1 MSSPLLDLRYAVRS
15 LTKNRGFTVVAL
27 ATLALGIGANTAI
40 FSVVNAVLVRP
51 LPYPDSERLVRVYS
65 LEEGD
70 LWTASPADYTD
81 WRSDNRSF
89 VEMGA
94 FYQDSYAMGGEQGA
108 QLVPT
113 GVVTSS
119 LFTTLGASPLLG
131 RAFGPEDEM
140 VGQDH
145 VVILSQALWERGF
158 ASHRDV
164 LGTSVMLEGEPYD
177 IIGVMPESF
186 IQPLFEADQWVPL
199 AFDEEDLTTQRGAHY
214 LTVLARLKPELTIEA
229 ASSDIEAIAARLE
242 EEYPDSNLGW
252 SATVRSLREAT
263 VGDVRPAFLILLG
276 AVGLV
281 LLIACANVA
290 NLSLARALGR
300 ERELAIRMALGG
312 SRLRVFRGL
321 LTESV
326 VLGVGGGIIGLL
338 VATWGTSFLVALA
351 PTNIPRLGDVSFDA
365 TVLGFAF
372 LVSVLAG
379 LLFGIIPAF
388 RASLDVDISLQ
399 LKAGGRG
406 LAGDLSGARTRNA
419 LVVAEIGLAVMLVVG
434 SGLLIRSFLQTQSV
448 DPGFNAEGVHTFR
461 LSPPRARYPEPEDVE
476 RFYADLL
483 TEVRA
488 LPGVTRVGAIFG
500 LPMSRFGYGISVE
513 SIDGRDLDTEE
524 SHRLSVQVRVVTP
537 DFLETIEA
545 PILRGRG
552 ITEADRFG
560 APMVVVVSESA
571 ARLLWPD
578 QDPVGRTFEIGTSL
592 GIRRGVRI
600 GGEVIGVVRDI
611 KGQGL
616 DADAR
621 PKIYASHAQFP
632 TRYMGIAV
640 RSQGDPAATIEP
652 IRRWLTARDPELPMF
667 EVASMGELVSSSI
680 GQRRFYMLLL
690 TAFAL
695 TALALATVGVYGV
708 MSYSVARRTN
718 EFGIRMALGASPE
731 ELLSFVLRRG
741 FMLALAGVG
750 IGVIASLAS
759 TRLLANLLYGVRA
772 VDPATFLAVAALLTG
787 VAVLACFIP
796 ARRATRI
803 DPLVA
808 LKHE

>member
-1 MSSPLLDLRYAVRS
+1 MSSPLQDLRYAVRS
-15 LTKNRGFTVVAL
+15 LTKNHGFTVVAL
-27 ATLALGIGANTAI
+27 LTLALGIGANTAI

-51 LPYPDSERLVRVYS
+51 LPYQDSERLVRVYS
-65 LEEGD
+65 VDEGD

-89 VEMGA
+89 EEMGA
-94 FYQDSYAMGGEQGA
+94 FYQDAYAMGGEQGA
-108 QLVPT
+108 QRLLT
-113 GVVTSS
+113 GVVTAS
-119 LFTTLGASPLLG
+119 LFTTLGASPMLG
-131 RAFGPEDEM
+131 RAFGSEDEI

-145 VVILSQALWERGF
+145 VVILSQALWEQRF
-158 ASHRDV
+158 ASDPLI
-164 LGTSVMLEGEPYD
+164 LGRSVMLDGELYD
-177 IIGVMPESF
+177 IIGVMPESYRHPGF
-186 IQPLFEADQWVPL
+186 DADQWVPL
-199 AFDEEDLTTQRGAHY
+199 AFDEDDLTTQRGAHY
-214 LTVLARLKPELTIEA
+214 LTVVARLKPEVTIEA
-229 ASSDIEAIAARLE
+229 ANSDMEVIAARLQ
-242 EEYPDSNLGW
+242 EEYPGSNLGW

-312 SRLRVFRGL
+312 SRFRVFRGL

-351 PTNIPRLGDVSFDA
+351 PTNIPRLDGVSFDA
-365 TVLGFAF
+365 TVLLFAF
-372 LVSVLAG
+372 LVSALAG
-379 LLFGIIPAF
+379 LLFGIIPAL
-388 RASLDVDISLQ
+388 RASLDADISLQ

-406 LAGDLSGARTRNA
+406 LAGDQSGARTRSA
-419 LVVAEIGLAVMLVVG
+419 LVVAQIGLAVMLVVG
-434 SGLLIRSFLQTQSV
+434 SGLLIKSFLQTQSV

-461 LSPPRARYPEPEDVE
+461 LSVPRARYPEPEDVE
-476 RFYADLL
+476 RFYAELL

-488 LPGVTRVGAIFG
+488 LPGVTRAGAIFG
-500 LPMSRFGYGISVE
+500 LPMSDFGYSISVE
-513 SIDGRDLDTEE
+513 IIDGRDLETEE
-524 SHRLSVQVRVVTP
+524 SHSLSVQVRVVTS
-537 DFLETIEA
+537 DFLETIQA
-545 PILRGRG
+545 PLLRGRG
-552 ITEADRFG
+552 ITEADRYG
-560 APMVVVVSESA
+560 APPVVVVSESA
-571 ARLLWPD
+571 ARLLWPNED
-578 QDPVGRTFEIGTSL
+578 ALGRTFEIGTSL
-592 GIRRGVRI
+592 GIRRGNRV

-640 RSQGDPAATIEP
+640 RSEGDPATTIGP
-652 IRRWLTARDPELPMF
+652 IRRWLAARDPALPMF
-667 EVASMGELVSSSI
+667 EVASLGELVNASI
-680 GQRRFYMLLL
+680 AQRRFYMLLL

-695 TALALATVGVYGV
+695 TALALASVGVYGV

-731 ELLSFVLRRG
+731 ELLSLVLRRG
-741 FMLALAGVG
+741 FVLALAGVG
-750 IGVIASLAS
+750 IGVVASFAS
-759 TRLLANLLYGVRA
+759 TRLLANLLFGTSA

-787 VAVLACFIP
+787 VALLACFVP
-796 ARRATRI
+796 ARRATRV

-808 LKHE
+808 LKYE